1 MARCTHASS
10 RAPHHEHGRTLC
22 FECFRAGMER
32 TRARREA
39 WAQRALPFEDSTAAK
54 PLTDKAVAHRE
65 RMLQYL
71 TESTRTGAR
80 GAKRARGARSA
91 TGARSASGA

>member
-1 MARCTHASS
+1 MPRCTHAPPKS
-10 RAPHHEHGRTLC
+10 AHHEHGRTLC

-39 WAQRALPFEDSTAAK
+39 WAQRALPFEDGAALTK
-54 PLTDKAVAHRE
+54 PLTAQAIAHRE

-71 TESTRTGAR
+71 ASTARR
-80 GAKRARGARSA
+80 GA
-91 TGARSASGA
+91 